1 MLTAPWMTWNGSSPR
16 SPRLYAAFALALA
29 LATGSATGAADP
41 ASPGD
46 RGRSACIPAVA
57 TVPASGRAVPFFP
70 SASDAL
76 GRQGFARVVNRS
88 AEAGEVSIAAFDDDG
103 EFHGP
108 LTLSLDANE
117 AAHFN
122 SDDLEN
128 GNPAKGLTGC
138 SGTGRGAWR
147 LQLASELDVEV
158 SSYVRSGDGFLASMH
173 DTVPWEDGGFRVA
186 TFNPG
191 SNREQESL
199 LRLVNVG
206 EAAATVTITATDDAG
221 DPGAGTVTVEV
232 PAGGA
237 RTYSAA
243 ELESGGATGLD
254 GSLGD
259 GAGKWRLAVRSDQ
272 AITAMNLL
280 ASLAGRLTNLST
292 IPDNGTDGI
301 HVVPLFPAAS
311 DPLGRLGFVRVVNR
325 SNAAGE
331 VSIRAFDD
339 TGREY
344 EALVLSLGANEA
356 KHFNSNDLE
365 TGSGPK
371 ALTGSTGTGSGDWR
385 LALTSDLELDVL
397 AYVRTTDGF
406 VTAMHDIV
414 PRAGD
419 AHRVAT
425 FNPAT
430 NVDQASRLRLVNAG
444 KATAQVTITGID
456 DRGERSAGA
465 VSVAVPAGAARTL
478 TAQEIEAGGDGF
490 EGALGDGAGKWQL
503 VVASQQP
510 IVVTN
515 LLASPTGHLANL
527 SSRPTDALTF
537 TLDFHRGAQ
546 GFVADFADYPPAD
559 ADFYEL
565 TSDHRPLPF
574 PLEPRS
580 ALFISGVNRS
590 DDLFMFFKGRIGGLV
605 PGAGYA
611 VTASVEIATDTRT
624 GCFGVG
630 GAPGESVSIKA
641 GASAVEPLPV
651 LKGLYLR
658 MNIDIGS
665 QSVGGD
671 QAVVLGDVA
680 NSRRC
685 EQSRQW
691 ERKSFQSRSLPAP
704 LLAPADGRTWLLFG
718 ADSGFEDRTEL
729 YFTRASVA
737 FTPI

>member
-1 MLTAPWMTWNGSSPR
+1 MSKAPWMTWNGSSPR
-16 SPRLYAAFALALA
+16 SPRLYAVFALALA

-70 SASDAL
+70 SASDAP

-88 AEAGEVSIAAFDDDG
+88 AEAGEVSIAAFDDEG
-103 EFHGP
+103 ESYGP

-117 AAHFN
+117 TAHFN

-128 GNPAKGLTGC
+128 GNPDKGLTGC
-138 SGTGRGAWR
+138 TGMGRGDWR
-147 LQLASELDVEV
+147 LELASELDIEV
-158 SSYVRSGDGFLASMH
+158 LSYVRSGDGFLASMH

-206 EAAATVTITATDDAG
+206 EAAATVTIAAIDDAG
-221 DPGAGTVTVEV
+221 APGSGAVTAEL
-232 PAGGA
+232 PAGAA
-237 RTYSAA
+237 RTFSAA

-254 GSLGD
+254 GVLGD
-259 GAGKWRLAVRSDQ
+259 GAGKWRLAIRSDQ

-280 ASLAGRLTNLST
+280 SGPTGHLTNLST
-292 IPDNGTDGI
+292 IPDNETDGI
-301 HVVPLFPAAS
+301 HIVPLFPAAS

-325 SNAAGE
+325 SDAAGE
-331 VSIRAFDD
+331 VSIRSFDD

-344 EALVLSLGANEA
+344 EALVLSLGANET

-365 TGSGPK
+365 TGGEPK
-371 ALTGSTGTGSGDWR
+371 GLTGSTGAGNGDWR
-385 LALTSDLELDVL
+385 LALASDLEIEVL
-397 AYVRTTDGF
+397 AYVRTADGF
-406 VTAMHDIV
+406 LTAMHDTV
-414 PRAGD
+414 SRAGA

-425 FNPAT
+425 FNPGA

-444 KATAQVTITGID
+444 GATAQVTITGTD
-456 DRGERSAGA
+456 DRGEPAAGA
-465 VSVAVPAGAARTL
+465 VSVAVAAGAARTL
-478 TAQEIEAGGDGF
+478 TARELEAGGDGF
-490 EGALGDGAGKWQL
+490 EGALGEGAGKWQL
-503 VVASQQP
+503 VVESEQP

-515 LLASPTGHLANL
+515 LVTSPTGHLANL
-527 SSRPTDALTF
+527 STRQADALTF
-537 TLDFHRGAQ
+537 NFDFHRGAQ
-546 GFVADFADYPPAD
+546 GFVADFADYPPSRKE
-559 ADFYEL
+559 DFEL
-565 TSDHRPLPF
+565 TSDHRPLPS
-574 PLEPRS
+574 PLQPRS
-580 ALFISGVNRS
+580 ALFISGVNHS

-605 PGAGYA
+605 PGARYA
-611 VTASVEIATDTRT
+611 VAVSVEIATDTRT

-630 GAPGESVSIKA
+630 GAPGESVFIKA

-651 LKGLYLR
+651 LVGSYLR
-658 MNIDIGS
+658 MNIDIGN

-671 QAVVLGDVA
+671 QAVVLGDIA
-680 NSRRC
+680 NSRPC

-691 ERKSFQSRSLPAP
+691 ERKSFRSRSLPAP

-718 ADSGFEDRTEL
+718 SDSGFEARTEL